1 LHLAAQLG
9 ITRADLRTRMSIDEY
24 TDWVAYYSLK
34 ADAEEKAAKAA
45 KQKQG
50 RR

>member
-1 LHLAAQLG
+1 LASQLG

-45 KQKQG
+45 KANRG

>member
-1 LHLAAQLG
+1 M
-9 ITRADLRTRMSIDEY
+9 RSELRTRMSIDEY

-34 ADAEEKAAKAA
+34 AEAEEKAAKQA
-45 KQKQG
+45 KQQRG